1 MRITAA
7 VAEQLLLLQG
17 DPDHAGELAA
27 ALDRLGRDVVRA
39 VPSCL
44 AVTITHAG
52 LGGEISVS
60 TTAGRAAVLASL
72 AVPLSAVP
80 TGDLVVLRA
89 AEAGAFLLLAD
100 DLDGL
105 LGPDHHPPVQLDE
118 HLSWPTTTASGESL
132 GASLADLSV
141 VDQAIGV
148 LVDRGLQPEA
158 ARRELWRRAGEA
170 NTSVAAVSRAV
181 LASPRSDPGRG

>member
-7 VAEQLLLLQG
+7 VAEQLLILQG
-17 DPDHAGELAA
+17 DPDLGDDLVA

-72 AVPLSAVP
+72 AVPLSAVAA
-80 TGDLVVLRA
+80 GDLVILRA
-89 AEAGAFLLLAD
+89 REAGAFLLLAD
-100 DLDGL
+100 DLDVL
-105 LGPDHHPPVQLDE
+105 LGPDHHPPVRLDE
-118 HLSWPTTTASGESL
+118 HLTWPTAANGESL

-141 VDQAIGV
+141 IDQAIGV
-148 LVDRGLQPEA
+148 LVDRGLPPEA
-158 ARRELWRRAGEA
+158 AHRELWRRVGET
-170 NTSVAAVSRAV
+170 NTTVAAVSRAV
-181 LASPRSDPGRG
+181 LACSRCDPSHS

>member
-1 MRITAA
+1 VRITAA
-7 VAEQLLLLQG
+7 VAKQLLLLQG
-17 DPDHAGELAA
+17 DPDPGGDLAV
-27 ALDRLGRDVVRA
+27 ALDRLGREVVRA

-60 TTAGRAAVLASL
+60 TTAGPAAVLASL
-72 AVPLSAVP
+72 AVPLSAGP
-80 TGDLVVLRA
+80 AGGLVVLRA
-89 AEAGAFLLLAD
+89 GAAGAFLLLAD

-105 LGPDHHPPVQLDE
+105 LGPDHHLPVRLDE
-118 HLSWPTTTASGESL
+118 HLTWPAAAGGESL

-148 LVDRGLQPEA
+148 LVDRGLPPEA
-158 ARRELWRRAGEA
+158 AHRELRRRAGEA
-170 NTSVAAVSRAV
+170 ATSVAAVSRTV
-181 LASPRSDPGRG
+181 LASPRSDPSRS

>member
-7 VAEQLLLLQG
+7 VAEQLLILQG
-17 DPDHAGELAA
+17 DPDPGDDLPA

-60 TTAGRAAVLASL
+60 ITAARAAVLASL
-72 AVPLSAVP
+72 AVPLSAVAA
-80 TGDLVVLRA
+80 GDLVVLRA
-89 AEAGAFLLLAD
+89 GEAGAFLLLAD
-100 DLDGL
+100 DLDVL
-105 LGPDHHPPVQLDE
+105 RGPYHHPPARLNE
-118 HLSWPTTTASGESL
+118 HLTWPTAASGESL

-141 VDQAIGV
+141 IDQAIGV
-148 LVDRGLQPEA
+148 LVGRGLPPEA
-158 ARRELWRRAGEA
+158 AHRELWRRVGEA
-170 NTSVAAVSRAV
+170 NTTIADVSRAV
-181 LASPRSDPGRG
+181 LASPRPNPSHS

>member
-7 VAEQLLLLQG
+7 VAEQLLILQG
-17 DPDHAGELAA
+17 DPDLGDDLAA

-60 TTAGRAAVLASL
+60 ITAGRAAVLASL
-72 AVPLSAVP
+72 AVPLSAVAA
-80 TGDLVVLRA
+80 GDLLILRA
-89 AEAGAFLLLAD
+89 REAGAFLLLAD
-100 DLDGL
+100 DLGVL
-105 LGPDHHPPVQLDE
+105 LGPDHHPAVRLDE
-118 HLSWPTTTASGESL
+118 HLTWPTAANGESL

-141 VDQAIGV
+141 IDQAIGV
-148 LVDRGLQPEA
+148 LVDRGLPPEA
-158 ARRELWRRAGEA
+158 AHHELWRRVGET
-170 NTSVAAVSRAV
+170 NTTIAAVSRAV
-181 LASPRSDPGRG
+181 LASPRCDPSHI

>member
-1 MRITAA
+1 VRITAA

-17 DPDHAGELAA
+17 DPDLGGDLAA

-52 LGGEISVS
+52 LGGELSVS
-60 TTAGRAAVLASL
+60 TTAGPAAVLASL

-80 TGDLVVLRA
+80 AGGLLILHA
-89 AEAGAFLLLAD
+89 GEAGAFLLLAD

-105 LGPDHHPPVQLDE
+105 LGPDHHPPVRLDE
-118 HLSWPTTTASGESL
+118 HLALPAANAQSL
-132 GASLADLSV
+132 GASLADLSA

-148 LVDRGLQPEA
+148 LVDRGLPPEA
-158 ARRELWRRAGEA
+158 AHRELGRRVDQGDTTIAD
-170 NTSVAAVSRAV
+170 VSRAL
-181 LASPRSDPGRG
+181 LASPRSDPSHS